1 MRIFSYLILLLLLF
15 IGVTFACLNADPV
28 SVHYYLGDATL
39 PLSLLLIL
47 VLGVGILLG
56 LFAGFVMFLKQKKIT
71 KQLKN
76 RIKIVEQE
84 VENLR
89 AIPLKDT
96 H

>member
-1 MRIFSYLILLLLLF
+1 MRIFSYLILLLLLL
-15 IGVTFACLNADPV
+15 IGVTFACLNATPV
-28 SVHYYLGDATL
+28 PIHYYLGDATL
-39 PLSLLLIL
+39 PLSLLLVL
-47 VLGVGILLG
+47 VLGIGIFLG
-56 LFAGFVMFLKQKKIT
+56 LLAGFSMFLKQKKIT